1 MNQLTKTF
9 FQCSLVAVILAGLL
23 VTNTGAKEYRIPFER
38 RVDTAGITTFD
49 LTWINGDCRII
60 PADGDQIVIS
70 AVKRIDALSAED
82 GQDLADHIQTPIE
95 RQKNSLLVSTKYLRT
110 LESLPSFW
118 QKMLG
123 KNSDAAFGI
132 VDWTIAVPSG
142 LKLKLTSSRGTITL
156 EQLRNDIS
164 INTSASDITL
174 ASIEGEVTI
183 DNGSGRVQGNLLIG
197 PISIRQML
205 GSIALDFVEGDIKIK
220 SSAAAIS
227 ISQELGALDL
237 MTTTGNIDIRT
248 TLESRR
254 DYMVTTESGNIRL
267 SVPQEASGRLKLN
280 SRTGEIKT
288 DMPVAITSMSSTRLD
303 GVFGDGGVRIVL
315 SSMSGDVTVAQ
326 F

>member
-1 MNQLTKTF
+1 MRQLKTTLSPWF
-9 FQCSLVAVILAGLL
+9 LFAVIAVGWP
-23 VTNTGAKEYRIPFER
+23 VANAGAKEYSIPFDR
-38 RVDTAGITTFD
+38 GVDTAGITNLD
-49 LTWINGDCRII
+49 ITWINGDCRIL

-82 GQDLADHIQTPIE
+82 GQDLADHIQIPVE
-95 RQKNSLLVSTKYLRT
+95 RQKDHLVVSTKYLRT

-118 QKMLG
+118 HKMLG
-123 KNSDAAFGI
+123 KNSDAAFGR

-142 LKLKLTSSRGTITL
+142 LKVNLTSSRGSITL
-156 EQLRNDIS
+156 EQLRNDI
-164 INTSASDITL
+164 IIKTSASDITL
-174 ASIEGEVTI
+174 VSIEGEVTI
-183 DNGSGRVQGNLLIG
+183 DNGSGRLQGHLLIG

-220 SSAAAIS
+220 SSSAEIS
-227 ISQELGALDL
+227 ISQEIGALDL

-254 DYMVTTESGNIRL
+254 DYMVTTESGDIRL